1 MGDDKKKKTAFDRLV
16 GSKDYHERMAAM
28 SNSSWEDSKVKYLLG
43 VFKIPKQAR
52 DVASVAERQTGKP
65 DLTLRAFD
73 EVYPSFPIVLGAS
86 RLGGVQ
92 LHLDKT
98 AMIPALFKAFGAAPF
113 MKAYEQ
119 FYETAAPRAGG
130 RPVGL
135 IFPRKGLKNGM
146 VVYAADDP
154 QIIPFCEREAFFTY
168 VGGKSKK
175 DRHWIIVRSFQK
187 LLEAVHNGGHGWRP
201 DAD

>member
-1 MGDDKKKKTAFDRLV
+1 MGDKDKKKTAFDRLV
-16 GSKDYHERMAAM
+16 GSQDYHERMAAM
-28 SNSSWEDSKVKYLLG
+28 SNSSWEAGKVKYVLG

-52 DVASVAERQTGKP
+52 EVADAAERQTGKP
-65 DLTLRAFD
+65 DLTFRAFE

-92 LHLDKT
+92 LHLDQK

-113 MKAYEQ
+113 MTAYEQ
-119 FYETAAPRAGG
+119 FYETAAKRAGS

-135 IFPRKGLKNGM
+135 VFPRKGFKNGL

-154 QIIPFCEREAFFTY
+154 QILPFCEREAFFAY
-168 VGGKSKK
+168 AGGSKK
-175 DRHWIIVRSFQK
+175 DRHWIIMRSFQK